1 MNDWMYVLNVRHWTR
16 IIFYCAYS
24 QSKRF
29 RFLQF
34 LIVEY
39 VYLNSHKCLNLRL
52 LSKFVT
58 VCLTATDI
66 LNNMGYYSLIQLPP
80 KRTSITKTLPF
91 QEQLEKMAETAALEN
106 FHNNIRTLAQTKRIR
121 VTEFFQD
128 FDKLRSG
135 FVTGNQQKKTII
147 HCIIGTCI

>member
-1 MNDWMYVLNVRHWTR
+1 
-16 IIFYCAYS
+16 
-24 QSKRF
+24 
-29 RFLQF
+29 
-34 LIVEY
+34 
-39 VYLNSHKCLNLRL
+39 
-52 LSKFVT
+52 
-58 VCLTATDI
+58 
-66 LNNMGYYSLIQLPP
+66 MGYYSLIQLPP

-91 QEQLEKMAETAALEN
+91 QEQLEKMAATAALEN

-147 HCIIGTCI
+147 HCIIGRVSAGITDHLSRNYDYSVIQTDIRCLRTYYTSIMTKQRFLAKLH